1 MGFLY
6 FIVFFY
12 ELLFQPYKKTPT
24 TQPHQQNGPRQA
36 RRCCQAQG
44 CQEGYQ
50 EGRQEGHQEGRQ
62 EGYQEGR
69 QEGHQEGRQEGWC
82 QEGRR
87 QEDHHQEDRQEVNN
101 NLKSTTNNF
110 LFLRL
115 HFFFLFCSHRSQKK

>member
-12 ELLFQPYKKTPT
+12 ELLFQPLQNKTPT

-50 EGRQEGHQEGRQ
+50 EGCQEGYQEGCQ

-82 QEGRR
+82 QEGR

-101 NLKSTTNNF
+101 NLKCTNNNF
-110 LFLRL
+110 F
-115 HFFFLFCSHRSQKK
+115 HFYVYTSFSLV

>member
-12 ELLFQPYKKTPT
+12 ELLFQPLQNKTPT

-50 EGRQEGHQEGRQ
+50 EGCQEGHQEGRQ
-62 EGYQEGR
+62 EG
-69 QEGHQEGRQEGWC
+69 HQECRQEGWC
-82 QEGRR
+82 QEGR
-87 QEDHHQEDRQEVNN
+87 QEDHHQEDRQEVDN
-101 NLKSTTNNF
+101 NLKSTNNF
-110 LFLRL
+110 LFSVYTSFSLV
-115 HFFFLFCSHRSQKK
+115 

>member
-82 QEGRR
+82 QEGR

-110 LFLRL
+110 LFFIYTSFSLV
-115 HFFFLFCSHRSQKK
+115 